1 MALQILWIFSCNL
14 KKYIYM
20 PFKFHYDTSKC
31 YSLSRDCFSTVF
43 KTHIRSLYIVFDGH
57 CLELLH
63 FSKSMSLSIC
73 KPYLSSTFVHV
84 QLYYIHFFFMFPF
97 CVCFKLDAYVNLKL
111 FEYKEKR
118 IMRRSKGCTC
128 ISLVRHSDYSLPG
141 TLIRQ
146 CSCCGYFVRS
156 KKK

>member
-1 MALQILWIFSCNL
+1 MALRILWIFSCNL

-43 KTHIRSLYIVFDGH
+43 KTHIRSIYIVFDGQ

-73 KPYLSSTFVHV
+73 MYNYTTF
-84 QLYYIHFFFMFPF
+84 IFFMFPF

>member
-43 KTHIRSLYIVFDGH
+43 KTHIRSIYIVFDGH

-73 KPYLSSTFVHV
+73 MYNYTTF
-84 QLYYIHFFFMFPF
+84 IFFMFPF

-146 CSCCGYFVRS
+146 CSCCGYFVHS

>member
-43 KTHIRSLYIVFDGH
+43 KTHIRSIYIVFDGH

-73 KPYLSSTFVHV
+73 MYNYTTF
-84 QLYYIHFFFMFPF
+84 IFFMFPF